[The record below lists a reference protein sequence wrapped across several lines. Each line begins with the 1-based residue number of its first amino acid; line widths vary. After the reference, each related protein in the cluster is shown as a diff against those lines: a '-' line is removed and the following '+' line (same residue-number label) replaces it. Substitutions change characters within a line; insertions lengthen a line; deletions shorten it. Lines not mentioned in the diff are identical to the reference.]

1 VTVRHGEVG
10 WVDTVFIST
19 SSEGYRVVKVK
30 VRDLRVPEVGD
41 KFASRHG
48 QKGVI
53 GALIPQ
59 YDMPYTVEGITPDVI
74 INPHALPSRM
84 TLGQLMESLAG
95 KVAALRGKFVDGT
108 PFFEENIED
117 LKKQLLV
124 FGYPLDGTEP
134 MYDGRTGELVGNPI
148 FIGIV
153 YYQKLH
159 HMVADKIHARSKG
172 PVQLLTRQPTEGRA
186 REGGLRFGE
195 MERDTLIGHGASA
208 LLKERMVES
217 SDKTI
222 IYVCELCGFIG
233 WYNKKKEVYEC
244 PIHGDKGVLHPVA
257 VPYAFKLLIQ
267 ELMSLGVKPRLVL
280 TERHKRYAS

>member
-1 VTVRHGEVG
+1 
-10 WVDTVFIST
+10 
-19 SSEGYRVVKVK
+19 
-30 VRDLRVPEVGD
+30 
-41 KFASRHG
+41 
-48 QKGVI
+48 
-53 GALIPQ
+53 
-59 YDMPYTVEGITPDVI
+59 
-74 INPHALPSRM
+74 
-84 TLGQLMESLAG
+84 
-95 KVAALRGKFVDGT
+95 LRGRFVDST
-108 PFFEENIED
+108 PFFEEPIES
-117 LKKQLLV
+117 LKKQLLI

-134 MYDGRTGELVGNPI
+134 VYDGRTGELIGNPI

-208 LLKERMVES
+208 LLRERMLES

-267 ELMSLGVKPRLVL
+267 ELISLGIKPRLIL
-280 TERHKRYAS
+280 TEKHKKYAQ